1 MIDIERVIKVVDWLI
16 FEKIV
21 KSRKDLA
28 LKMGYTES
36 SMSQILNQKVP
47 LSERFIKKLSILD
60 DRINIDWVMGGD
72 GDMLQ
77 ESIIANDLDIK
88 KIREELGISQE
99 KLAEMIGVSPRTIQN
114 WEAGNKIPSS
124 KHAILRGLMPK
135 EQTYYGGEDEFE
147 EVAEPRRP
155 EEERLPRK
163 LIPFYDDV
171 STIGGINQLGANMDA
186 VTEPTEYIDAGD
198 WFRDATAAIRHY
210 GESMVEYPT
219 GCILALK
226 EVQNRELIVPGRD
239 YVVETSEYRVTKRI
253 QKGNEPGYITA
264 YSTNQETY
272 MDGRLIHEPF
282 DIPLRAVSHIYLVLG
297 YVVKKNGETM
307 LFNKR

>member
-1 MIDIERVIKVVDWLI
+1 MIVLERLREVLKIAFQKENIYKKADMAKSLGYANSYFSEITNGKENLSDAFLKNISDKLNINQDW
-16 FEKIV
+16 
-21 KSRKDLA
+21 
-28 LKMGYTES
+28 
-36 SMSQILNQKVP
+36 ILTGK
-47 LSERFIKKLSILD
+47 
-60 DRINIDWVMGGD
+60 
-72 GDMLQ
+72 GDMFRC
-77 ESIIANDLDIK
+77 LDSLDEPTMK
-88 KIREELGISQE
+88 K
-99 KLAEMIGVSPRTIQN
+99 
-114 WEAGNKIPSS
+114 
-124 KHAILRGLMPK
+124 
-135 EQTYYGGEDEFE
+135 QTFYGGEDEFE
-147 EVAEPRRP
+147 EVAEPRPP

-226 EVQNRELIVPGRD
+226 EVQDRDLIVPGRD

-272 MDGRLIHEPF
+272 KDGRLIHEPF

>member
-1 MIDIERVIKVVDWLI
+1 MLDIERVIKVVDWLI

-60 DRINIDWVMGGD
+60 NRINYDWLFGGD
-72 GDMLQ
+72 GKMLN
-77 ESIIANDLDIK
+77 ESIL
-88 KIREELGISQE
+88 E
-99 KLAEMIGVSPRTIQN
+99 
-114 WEAGNKIPSS
+114 
-124 KHAILRGLMPK
+124 
-135 EQTYYGGEDEFE
+135 EQTFYGGGDELE
-147 EVAEPRRP
+147 EVAEPRPP
-155 EEERLPRK
+155 EEERPSRK

-171 STIGGINQLGANMDA
+171 STIGGVNQLGANMDA

-210 GESMVEYPT
+210 GESMVEYPP

-226 EVQNRELIVPGRD
+226 EVQDRELIVPGRD

-253 QKGNEPGYITA
+253 QKGNEPGYVTA

-272 MDGRLIHEPF
+272 KDGRLIHEPF
-282 DIPLRAVSHIYLVLG
+282 DIPLRAVSHMYLVLG
-297 YVVKKNGETM
+297 YVVKKNGGTM
-307 LFNKR
+307 LFNAK

>member
-1 MIDIERVIKVVDWLI
+1 MQISAIFRVSQYIARNISYAACLKNVSSLI
-16 FEKIV
+16 
-21 KSRKDLA
+21 
-28 LKMGYTES
+28 M
-36 SMSQILNQKVP
+36 
-47 LSERFIKKLSILD
+47 
-60 DRINIDWVMGGD
+60 
-72 GDMLQ
+72 
-77 ESIIANDLDIK
+77 NDLYIK
-88 KIREELGISQE
+88 ELRSKLNISQE
-99 KLAEMIGVSPRTIQN
+99 KLAEMIGVSPRTVQN
-114 WEAGNKIPSS
+114 WEAGNKIPAS
-124 KHAILRGLMPK
+124 KNAILRGLMPK
-135 EQTYYGGEDEFE
+135 EQTYFGGEDVFE
-147 EVAEPRRP
+147 DVAEPRPP
-155 EEERLPRK
+155 EEELPRK

-226 EVQNRELIVPGRD
+226 EVQDRELIVPGRD

-272 MDGRLIHEPF
+272 KDGRLIHEPF